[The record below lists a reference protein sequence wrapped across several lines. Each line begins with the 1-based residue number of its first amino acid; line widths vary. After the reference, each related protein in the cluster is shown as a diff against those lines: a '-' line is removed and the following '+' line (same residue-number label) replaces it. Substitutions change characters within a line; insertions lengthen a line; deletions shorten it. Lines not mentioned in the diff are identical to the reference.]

1 MTVSS
6 APLDLLSTIR
16 RELAP
21 AEGGN
26 RLVPLVAEGR
36 LPRERLAALAGEEH
50 HIIRSDRR
58 SFLVLAAR
66 FPEPPAVGFFTG
78 LAHGETLALGQL
90 MTFARA
96 LGMDA
101 GDLGAYEPEP
111 GCQAYAAYVAWL
123 ALNGAQGDVALA
135 LIANFGAWG
144 SYCGAVA
151 EALRSRYGLD
161 DEACGFFDFFA
172 TPVPEVEQQAL
183 AVAQA
188 SVEAGAPPERAR
200 RYARLIQAY
209 ELQFWN
215 TLAEGVPETG

>member
-36 LPRERLAALAGEEH
+36 LPRERLAALA
-50 HIIRSDRR
+50 
-58 SFLVLAAR
+58 
-66 FPEPPAVGFFTG
+66 
-78 LAHGETLALGQL
+78 LGQL
-90 MTFARA
+90 MAFARA

-135 LIANFGAWG
+135 LVANFGAWG

-161 DEACGFFDFFA
+161 DEACGFFAFFA